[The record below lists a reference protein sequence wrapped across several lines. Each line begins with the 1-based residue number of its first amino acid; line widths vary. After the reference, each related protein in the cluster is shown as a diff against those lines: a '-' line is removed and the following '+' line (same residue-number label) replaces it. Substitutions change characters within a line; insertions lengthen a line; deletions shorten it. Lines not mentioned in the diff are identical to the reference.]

1 MINVSKLKKGL
12 VIDHIAAGS
21 GYRIFRQL
29 KLDELNDVVILMRN
43 VPSQKMGKKDVIK
56 IENHINLDL
65 EVLGLIDP
73 HATINVIDNGN
84 RTKKIRLALPKR
96 VEGIL
101 KCKNPRCIT
110 QYEKVDAPVFYL
122 ANEENKTYRCSYC
135 DSPTQFVEGD
145 LG

>member
-12 VIDHIAAGS
+12 VIDHIAEGS

-29 KLDELNDVVILMRN
+29 KLDQLEDVVVLMRN

-56 IENHINLDL
+56 IENHIDLDL

-73 HATINVIDNGN
+73 HATINVVENGN
-84 RTKKIRLALPKR
+84 RVKKIRLALPKR

-110 QYEKVDAPVFYL
+110 QYEKVDAPIFYL
-122 ANEENKTYRCSYC
+122 SEEESKTYRCSYC
-135 DSPTQFVEGD
+135 DSPTHFQGGE
-145 LG
+145 

>member
-12 VIDHIAAGS
+12 VIDHIAEGS

-29 KLDELNDVVILMRN
+29 KLDQLEDVVVLMRN

-56 IENHINLDL
+56 IENHIDLDL

-73 HATINVIDNGN
+73 HATINVVENGN
-84 RTKKIRLALPKR
+84 RVKKIRLALPKR

-110 QYEKVDAPVFYL
+110 QYEKVDAPTFYL
-122 ANEENKTYRCSYC
+122 SEEESKTYRCSYC
-135 DSPTQFVEGD
+135 DSPTHFQGGE
-145 LG
+145 

>member
-12 VIDHIAAGS
+12 VIDHIAEGS

-29 KLDELNDVVILMRN
+29 KLDQLEDVVVLMRN

-56 IENHINLDL
+56 IENHIDLDL

-73 HATINVIDNGN
+73 HATINIVENGN
-84 RTKKIRLALPKR
+84 RVKKIRLALPKR

-110 QYEKVDAPVFYL
+110 QYEKVDAPIFYL
-122 ANEENKTYRCSYC
+122 SDEESKTYRCSYC
-135 DSPTQFVEGD
+135 DSPTHFQGGE
-145 LG
+145 

>member
-12 VIDHIAAGS
+12 VIDHITEGS

-29 KLDELNDVVILMRN
+29 KLDELEDVVILMRN

-73 HATINVIDNGN
+73 GATINMIENGN
-84 RTKKIRLALPKR
+84 RVKKIRLALPKR

-110 QYEKVDAPVFYL
+110 LYEKVEAPAFYL
-122 ANEENKTYRCSYC
+122 SDEETKTYRCSYC
-135 DSPTQFVEGD
+135 DAPTHFQGGE
-145 LG
+145 